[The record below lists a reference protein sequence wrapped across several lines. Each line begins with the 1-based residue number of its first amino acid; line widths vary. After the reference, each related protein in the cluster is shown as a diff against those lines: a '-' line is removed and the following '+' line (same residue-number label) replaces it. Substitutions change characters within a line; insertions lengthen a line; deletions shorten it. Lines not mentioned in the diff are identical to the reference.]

1 MAEGHDMHT
10 LLFAFLDELLFQFST
25 EFIVFKDLK
34 VTNLSQEAWKI
45 EAKG

>member
-25 EFIVFKDLK
+25 EVIVFKDLK
-34 VTNLSQEAWKI
+34 VMTLDQEAWKI